1 MKIKRL
7 IEEKKLIEANDE
19 IDLAE
24 IDPQAD
30 STQDIAAA
38 VQDEIEELSDGEVEI
53 SPKEAEEVAKIT
65 KDVALAVNAGQV
77 TFAIEDADFEDAKI
91 ENRLTRALD
100 KAYET
105 AKTSMSD
112 NSKNGANILVEGLP
126 GSGKTAIVES

>member
-53 SPKEAEEVAKIT
+53 SSEEAREVAKIT